1 MEKSFRSGFINKL
14 ESGGVLYERDIL
26 NILLSN
32 AYGGK
37 DMGAVADKL
46 LARFPS
52 VSAIISA
59 DADEITAVEGVS
71 ESVALYLKT
80 LGTAVNLKAEN
91 GITEIKNAED
101 FSRLINSAFR
111 GKDNEYA
118 QFYLVNARGKILF
131 SKQFTSGSADKVELQ
146 TDEFLSFLT
155 NYKPYG
161 LYIAHNHVNCSCNPS
176 LSDDEITRK
185 IALLCNM
192 CNVKVLEHCIINSD
206 GEIYSYLKSGRVSEI
221 I

>member
-1 MEKSFRSGFINKL
+1 MEKSFRSGFIDKL

-46 LARFPS
+46 LSRFPS
-52 VSAIISA
+52 VNAIISA
-59 DADEITAVEGVS
+59 DADEITAVDGVS

-80 LGTAVNLKAEN
+80 LGSIVNLKAEN
-91 GITEIKNAED
+91 SVTEIKSAEG
-101 FSRLINSAFR
+101 FHKLMKSVFK

-146 TDEFLSFLT
+146 TDEFLSLLT

-161 LYIAHNHVNCSCNPS
+161 LYIAHNHVNCTCNPS
-176 LSDDEITRK
+176 LSDDGITRK

-192 CNVKVLEHCIINSD
+192 CGVKFFDHCIINSD
-206 GEIYSYLKSGRVSEI
+206 GEIYSYLKSGRLNGI